1 MTRGNVGEI
10 IFMEIILDAQY
21 VGNVIIFVSQ
31 KLINLKF
38 RVFVS
43 YNILRTYYDGFIKI
57 LELL

>member
-1 MTRGNVGEI
+1 
-10 IFMEIILDAQY
+10 MEIILDAQY